1 MPIQRAKPRIAD
13 LDQTPL
19 TSIANTD
26 LPAGSIL
33 QVKQDVKTDAS
44 YASGSGYV
52 NYLSLD
58 ITPAATSSKFL
69 IMCQLSISGVERYH
83 ITRLYR
89 RVNSVD
95 TEIATGDNGS
105 NNSRQ
110 ECWMVTG
117 TGEGTNKTYEQRN
130 SFGSYLDSPSTTSTI
145 TYKVDVGVY
154 AAHAY
159 GINRSHYGLDN
170 SSWNSAP
177 ITNLTVIEIAG

>member
-1 MPIQRAKPRIAD
+1 M
-13 LDQTPL
+13 PL
-19 TSIANTD
+19 TRPKKLLATNLSGSVSSVN
-26 LPAGSIL
+26 LPSGSVL
-33 QVKQDVKTDAS
+33 QVKQDVKTDPS
-44 YASGSGYV
+44 YSSGSGYV

-58 ITPAATSSKFL
+58 ITPTAASSKFL
-69 IMCQLSISGVERYH
+69 ITCQLSISATARYH
-83 ITRLYR
+83 VTRLYR

-130 SFGSYLDSPSTTSTI
+130 SFGSYLDSPNTTSTI

-154 AAHAY
+154 TGHAY
-159 GINRSHYGLDN
+159 GINRSQYGLDN
-170 SSWNSAP
+170 SVWNSAP
-177 ITNLTVIEIAG
+177 ITNLTVMEIAG